1 MEESQNIK
9 LINNRRGNESF
20 YKQTA
25 IAAMQGIQEANS
37 RLGLVADL
45 VPTELAKQAFNIA
58 DAMLEEMVKRL
69 NLNYKKLA

>member
-1 MEESQNIK
+1 MEETQNQE
-9 LINNRRGNESF
+9 LIIDRRDNETF
-20 YKQTA
+20 YQQTA

-58 DAMLEEMVKRL
+58 DAMLEEMIKRF
-69 NLNYKKLA
+69 NKKLA